1 MSDTESNVGEP
12 VDMQDGSEGDKQE
25 TTASANGGEA
35 AAAPTNGG
43 EAATATAGKKR
54 KTPEKKTKT
63 KHGAPVRPPTAYI
76 SFMQQVRPGLHKLH
90 PDDSFGELGK
100 KVGAA
105 WRAISKED
113 KKVYDDKQAKEME
126 VYKELRAKWEKENP
140 EAFENEQQERKNKR
154 QKTENGAVASGDSKK
169 KKKKKKQAK
178 ESKDSKPT
186 KEKPKS
192 KKSKKATDKSKKNKK
207 KKGSKKGK
215 KSVGNRKRDSDDDS
229 SDDSDYTATRSVSSS
244 SDSDSE

>member
-63 KHGAPVRPPTAYI
+63 KHGAPVRPSTAYI

-105 WRAISKED
+105 WKAISKED

-154 QKTENGAVASGDSKK
+154 QKTENGAVASGDSK